1 LKKLTKKYKI
11 NLNKYKN
18 MIDLK
23 KIINNSKRKMN
34 INNSNINV
42 INFHRKSQ
50 DYRFNYL
57 KKDALF
63 KKYD

>member
-1 LKKLTKKYKI
+1 
-11 NLNKYKN
+11 

-23 KIINNSKRKMN
+23 IIINNSKRKMS
-34 INNSNINV
+34 INNSNTNV

-63 KKYD
+63 KQYD